1 MKNKIFFFRSSY
13 DFRSGGDKST
23 TNVAWLVG
31 AATGPIDDSQHHI
44 DIVTPDKILPPP
56 YLAVTPLQVKT
67 PAQPPLQPPAY
78 NSPPK
83 VTTTLPKM
91 GYSLCRSK
99 TVSDI
104 PCWTGDNVNNDTS
117 DHKVTKVN
125 RVKQRQVVR
134 RNMSSVSV
142 MSETMGSTGDM
153 STMTVTSD
161 TMSTLGTVSTTGS
174 TRSRIV
180 RHKTLLGSSSRLY
193 KFSQSMSSLNT
204 ITSAESRGSTL
215 R

>member
-1 MKNKIFFFRSSY
+1 MN
-13 DFRSGGDKST
+13 
-23 TNVAWLVG
+23 
-31 AATGPIDDSQHHI
+31 
-44 DIVTPDKILPPP
+44 
-56 YLAVTPLQVKT
+56 
-67 PAQPPLQPPAY
+67 
-78 NSPPK
+78 NS
-83 VTTTLPKM
+83 
-91 GYSLCRSK
+91 
-99 TVSDI
+99 DE
-104 PCWTGDNVNNDTS
+104 TS
-117 DHKVTKVN
+117 EHKVNRVN

-142 MSETMGSTGDM
+142 MSDNFGDIMGSTGDNRMGSTGDM
-153 STMTVTSD
+153 STMAVATD

-215 R
+215 RWEKLNIFQMFEAMSM